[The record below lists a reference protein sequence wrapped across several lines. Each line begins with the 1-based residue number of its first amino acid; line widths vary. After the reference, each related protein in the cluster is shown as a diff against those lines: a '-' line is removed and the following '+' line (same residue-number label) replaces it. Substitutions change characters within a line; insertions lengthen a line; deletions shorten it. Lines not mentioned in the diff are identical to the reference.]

1 MAQIAS
7 SDVTYTE
14 IAGYANA
21 NPAQPMGERAFSIAF
36 GNGTLTYTNGG
47 IPLDKA
53 KLGCPGFLHSLVMLD
68 AGSGVGYVAKWNQT
82 ANTIRLYQDAN
93 ITAAAAAALTEILTS
108 AAVSAITLRCIAK
121 GF

>member
-1 MAQIAS
+1 MPQIAS

-14 IAGYANA
+14 ITGYARA
-21 NPAQPMGERAFSIAF
+21 NPADPMAERAFTISF

-53 KLGCPGFLHSLVMLD
+53 KLGCPNHLHSLWMMD
-68 AGSGVGYVAKWNQT
+68 SGSGVGYVAKWNQT

-108 AAVSAITLRCIAK
+108 AAVSAMTLRCIAK
-121 GF
+121 GY